1 MELASDLDD
10 EEVEE
15 VASENLISLYCGIPR
30 IFFCILRLNYSQVDR
45 RV

>member
-15 VASENLISLYCGIPR
+15 VASENLEEQEL
-30 IFFCILRLNYSQVDR
+30 
-45 RV
+45 